1 MTISYSTHVQITV
14 DGQNVQNSFK
24 LHSNS
29 LYNDEL
35 ENTVSHRLINIT
47 GGEGTGHGVAAKMAD
62 IGNKFLASSKF
73 SVLYVELKQEF

>member
-1 MTISYSTHVQITV
+1 MQITV
-14 DGQNVQNSFK
+14 DGQNVQNSLK
-24 LHSNS
+24 LLLNS

-35 ENTVSHRLINIT
+35 ENTVSHLLININ

-73 SVLYVELKQEF
+73 SVLYVELTREF